1 MEQKNPMPMCPMAE
15 TCKGMMEKP
24 RSGFMLLMPGIV
36 LIILGVAVLI
46 EPKILAWLVAISLIF
61 MGIAMLMLARFM
73 RNISGRFQSMH
84 R

>member
-1 MEQKNPMPMCPMAE
+1 MEQMNPMPMCPMAE

>member
-1 MEQKNPMPMCPMAE
+1 MEQMNPMPMCPMAE

-24 RSGFMLLMPGIV
+24 RSGFMLLMPGLV

-73 RNISGRFQSMH
+73 RNISGRFQSM
-84 R
+84 RR